1 MTALDLLEPEI
12 LGLEVAGATLR
23 EKERKRKEGIS
34 FETNAKDAATRRRE
48 DRSWDVLIRWT
59 DPIQSGTRKSVS

>member
-34 FETNAKDAATRRRE
+34 FETNAKRRDDATKRRSFVGR
-48 DRSWDVLIRWT
+48 T
-59 DPIQSGTRKSVS
+59 DSLD